1 MQPFRVFGCY
11 SPLNVLVF
19 FKLMHS
25 TPPDI
30 QTLGQL
36 RASGYQSR
44 SVKEE
49 VRHNLIRSI
58 SRKEQPFQ
66 TVIGYEDTVVPDVER
81 ALLSRHNI
89 LFLGLRG
96 QAKTRMAREMTHLLD
111 EWVPAIAGSEIN
123 DDPLEPISS
132 FGKALIAEKGDET
145 PIRWVH
151 RSERYSEKLATPDVS
166 VADLIGDIDP
176 IKAANLR
183 ISLADDRALHYGII
197 PRSNRG
203 IFVINELP
211 DLQARIQVALF
222 NILQEGDIQIR
233 GFKLRMPLDILFV
246 FTANPEDY
254 TNRGSI
260 VTPLKDR
267 IESQIITHYPKT
279 VEISKAITAQEADI
293 LPEQEGLVEVPDL
306 LKVLVEELAM
316 QARKSE
322 YVDQKSGVSAR
333 LTISAYENLV
343 SAAERRAL
351 RQGASHTMA
360 RIADL
365 AGVVSSITGKIELVY
380 EGEVEGPAVV
390 AQRLL
395 GMAIRSVF
403 TDYFPDPASF
413 KKGERQAKGKS
424 APKPSP
430 YKPVIDWF
438 GNGHELALPADA
450 SDTVY
455 QEKLYSVDGLYA
467 VVKSFYPQATEQ
479 QAALLMEFVLH
490 ALAEFSLISRRTAD
504 MGGYAF
510 GDLLSGMLNMNFD
523 DIDEEADY

>member
-1 MQPFRVFGCY
+1 MMPV
-11 SPLNVLVF
+11 SAPEI
-19 FKLMHS
+19 K
-25 TPPDI
+25 
-30 QTLGQL
+30 TLGQL
-36 RASGYQSR
+36 RASGYRPR

-49 VRHNLIRSI
+49 VRQNLIRSI
-58 SRKEQPFQ
+58 SGKEQPFK

-111 EWVPAIAGSEIN
+111 EWIPAIEGSEIN
-123 DDPLEPISS
+123 DDPLQPISS
-132 FGKALIAEKGDET
+132 FGRKTVAEMGDET
-145 PIRWVH
+145 PVRWVH

-183 ISLADDRALHYGII
+183 VALSDDQALHYGII
-197 PRSNRG
+197 PRSHRG

-233 GFKLRMPLDILFV
+233 GFKLRMPLDILFI

-267 IESQIITHYPKT
+267 IESQIITHYPRT

-293 LPEQEGLVEVPDL
+293 LPEQESRVDMPDL

-333 LTISAYENLV
+333 LTISAYENLM

-351 RQGASHTMA
+351 RQGARKTMA
-360 RIADL
+360 RMADL

-380 EGEVEGPAVV
+380 EGEVEGPASV

-395 GMAIRSVF
+395 GLAIRSVF
-403 TDYFPDPASF
+403 TQYFPDPASF
-413 KKGERQAKGKS
+413 KKSERQSKGKT
-424 APKPSP
+424 AQKPNP
-430 YKPVIDWF
+430 YKPVMDWF
-438 GNGHELALPADA
+438 ERGNDLTLAADA
-450 SDTVY
+450 GDTVY
-455 QEKLYSVDGLYA
+455 EEQLFSVDGLYA
-467 VVKSFYPQATEQ
+467 AVKTFYPQADNQ
-479 QAALLMEFVLH
+479 QAALLAEFMLH
-490 ALAEFSLISRRTAD
+490 ALAEFSLISRRNAEA
-504 MGGYAF
+504 GGYAF
-510 GDLLSGMLNMNFD
+510 GDLLSGMLNMNFEEP
-523 DIDEEADY
+523 DEEADY

>member
-1 MQPFRVFGCY
+1 
-11 SPLNVLVF
+11 
-19 FKLMHS
+19 MHA
-25 TPPDI
+25 PVPDI
-30 QTLGQL
+30 QTLGAL
-36 RASGYQSR
+36 RAAGYTNR

-49 VRHNLIRSI
+49 VRQNLIQSI
-58 SRKEQPFQ
+58 KAKKQPFQ
-66 TVIGYEDTVVPDVER
+66 TVLGYEDTVVPDVER

-111 EWVPAIAGSEIN
+111 EWIPAIEGSDIN
-123 DDPLEPISS
+123 DDPMQPISA
-132 FGKALIAEKGDET
+132 FGKRIVAEKGDDT

-183 ISLADDRALHYGII
+183 IALSDDQALHYGII

-279 VEISKAITAQEADI
+279 VDISKAITAQEAAI
-293 LPEQEGLVEVPDL
+293 LPEQDAIVTVPDL

-351 RQGASHTMA
+351 REGSSATMA
-360 RIADL
+360 RIADFS
-365 AGVVSSITGKIELVY
+365 GVVSSVTGKIELVY
-380 EGEVEGPAVV
+380 EGEVEGPASV

-395 GMAIRSVF
+395 GLAIRAVF
-403 TDYFPDPASF
+403 LEYFPDPASF
-413 KKGERQAKGKS
+413 KKSGKQTKGRPEAK
-424 APKPSP
+424 AKPSP
-430 YKPVIDWF
+430 YAPVIDWF
-438 GNGHELALPADA
+438 GQGNELLLPADA
-450 SDTVY
+450 PDSIY
-455 QEKLYSVDGLYA
+455 REKLMGVGGLYA
-467 VVKSFYPQATEQ
+467 AVKGLYPQADETQ
-479 QAALLMEFVLH
+479 TALLMEFMLH
-490 ALAEFSLISRRTAD
+490 ALSEFSLIARRNAD
-504 MGGYAF
+504 TGSYAF

-523 DIDEEADY
+523 DLDDSGEDDY